1 MNNEPD
7 PKVALVRTD
16 AITPDILEK
25 LKGMGLLAP
34 INAGELHQKLT
45 AAGMLAPARA
55 PAADSKSY
63 SYRVTKKTWREE
75 ALRFCE
81 PGETYIASKPHFSS
95 ALEPMDE
102 ETRLATAKEKER
114 IDAHRA
120 KHEGKPQPQ
129 TKEQIES
136 IVAAALAKSSDETS
150 KRIADLEAAN
160 AQLQSDLEKATAPD
174 PKTKKKGAKPDD
186 AASGGEGSTS

>member
-1 MNNEPD
+1 MPTEPD

-34 INAGELHQKLT
+34 INAGELHEKLK
-45 AAGMLAPARA
+45 AAGMLAPPRPPTAE
-55 PAADSKSY
+55 SKSY

-81 PGETYIASKPHFSS
+81 PGETYVASKPHYSS

-102 ETRLATAKEKER
+102 ETRVATAKEKER

-120 KHEGKPQPQ
+120 KHEGKPAVQ
-129 TKEQIES
+129 TKETVEA
-136 IVAAALAKSSDETS
+136 IVAAALEKGKRDDAQ
-150 KRIADLEAAN
+150 RIADLEARN
-160 AQLQSDLEKATAPD
+160 AQLEADLEKATAPD
-174 PKTKKKGAKPDD
+174 PKGKKGKGGKPED
-186 AASGGEGSTS
+186 AAGGDGSTS